1 MSTVYNS
8 RYTKNETAIL
18 LAATVATM
26 RSKDPKTKVGACI
39 LTTDNQ
45 DFLGYNGFPQE
56 VPDSR
61 RVWDEGSSVFSKHD
75 LVVHAEAN
83 AFKKAMRA
91 KADLAG
97 ATLAVTHFPCASCI
111 KNWILGSGIT
121 RLVYWQPGPKAADIQ
136 KWEALFR
143 EQGITV
149 IKVAAGSFMD
159 KRLTAIIS
167 LLEMSNESS
176 RP

>member
-1 MSTVYNS
+1 MSAVYNS

-45 DFLGYNGFPQE
+45 NFLGYNGFPKE
-56 VPDSR
+56 VPDSQ
-61 RVWDEGSSVFSKHD
+61 RVWDEGSKMFSKHE
-75 LVVHAEAN
+75 LVVHAEVN

-91 KADLAG
+91 QANLSEG
-97 ATLAVTHFPCASCI
+97 TLAVTHFPCACCI
-111 KNWILGSGIT
+111 KDWILGSGIT
-121 RLVYWQPGPKAADIQ
+121 RLIYWRAGPKAADIQ

-143 EQGITV
+143 EYGITH

-159 KRLTAIIS
+159 KKLTATVS
-167 LLEMSNESS
+167 MLEMSNESS
-176 RP
+176 